1 MIWCRYE
8 TEQGLRYGL
17 VEGDEVSEIEGAPW
31 GEHTFT
37 GKKLP
42 FASLRLA
49 VPVVPSTFYC
59 AGINYRDHV
68 IRMAAMRN
76 EEPVFPKQAD
86 IGYRA
91 NNALIPHGAPIV
103 IPADASDEVQ
113 YEGELVAVFGK
124 KARNVSKEEAL
135 DYVFGWTIGNDI
147 SERIWQRN
155 DRTFWRSKN
164 TDTFKPMGPW
174 IVTDVDLD
182 SMRTQV
188 RINGRVV
195 EDFKTADMIFSAATF
210 IHEVTKYN
218 TIYPGDVMWL
228 GTDGVPE
235 NIKHGDTVDIEISG
249 IGVLSN
255 PVIREGQDNTNAGR

>member
-1 MIWCRYE
+1 MIWCRF
-8 TEQGLRYGL
+8 QADGGPRYGL
-17 VEGDEVSEIEGAPW
+17 VEGERVSEVEGSPFDGYSA
-31 GEHTFT
+31 T
-37 GKKLP
+37 GRTHALSAVKL
-42 FASLRLA
+42 L

-68 IRMAAMRN
+68 IRMAALSGR
-76 EEPVFPKQAD
+76 EPVFPSQAD

-91 NNALIPHGAPIV
+91 NNALIAHGEPIV
-103 IPADASDEVQ
+103 IPRDASDEVQ

-135 DYVFGWTIGNDI
+135 DYVLGWTIGNDV
-147 SERIWQRN
+147 SERVWQRT

-174 IVTDVDLD
+174 IATDVDLE
-182 SMRTQV
+182 SMRTRV
-188 RINGRVV
+188 RINDRLV
-195 EDFKTADMIFSAATF
+195 EDFKTNDMIFSAQTF

-235 NIKHGDTVDIEISG
+235 NIKHGDTVHIEITG
-249 IGVLSN
+249 IGTLSN
-255 PVIREGQDNTNAGR
+255 PVVRES

>member
-1 MIWCRYE
+1 MIWCRFE
-8 TEQGLRYGL
+8 AGDGPRYGL
-17 VEGDEVSEIEGAPW
+17 VEGDRVSEVEGSPFDAYTVT
-31 GEHTFT
+31 GRTHTLSAV
-37 GKKLP
+37 KL
-42 FASLRLA
+42 L
-49 VPVVPSTFYC
+49 VPVVPSTFFC

-68 IRMAAMRN
+68 RRMAALSGR
-76 EEPVFPKQAD
+76 EPVFPTQAD

-91 NNALIPHGAPIV
+91 NNALIAHGEAIV
-103 IPADASDEVQ
+103 IPRDASEEVQ

-135 DYVFGWTIGNDI
+135 DYVLGWTIGNDV
-147 SERIWQRN
+147 SERVWQRN

-174 IVTDVDLD
+174 IVTDVDLE
-182 SMRTQV
+182 SMRTRV
-188 RINGRVV
+188 RIDDRLV
-195 EDFKTADMIFSAATF
+195 EDFKTNDMIFSAQTF

-235 NIKHGDTVDIEISG
+235 NIKDGDTVHIEITG
-249 IGVLSN
+249 IGTLSN
-255 PVIREGQDNTNAGR
+255 PVVRET

>member
-1 MIWCRYE
+1 MIWCRFE
-8 TEQGLRYGL
+8 TEQGARYGR
-17 VEGDEVSEIEGAPW
+17 VEGDSVHEIEGTPW
-31 GEHTFT
+31 GEQSST
-37 GKKLP
+37 GNRFDLASVKL
-42 FASLRLA
+42 L
-49 VPVVPSTFYC
+49 VPVVPSTFFC

-68 IRMAAMRN
+68 RRMAAMRN
-76 EEPVFPKQAD
+76 EQPIFPSQAD

-91 NNALIPHGAPIV
+91 NNALIAHGEPIV
-103 IPADASDEVQ
+103 IPRDASDEVQ

-124 KARNVSKEEAL
+124 TARNVSIEDAL
-135 DYVFGWTIGNDI
+135 DYVFGWTIGNDV
-147 SERIWQRN
+147 SERVWQRN

-174 IVTDVDLD
+174 IVTDPDLD
-182 SMRTQV
+182 NMRTVV
-188 RINGRVV
+188 RVNGRTV
-195 EDFKTADMIFSAATF
+195 EDFKTSDMIFSAATF

-235 NIKHGDTVDIEISG
+235 NIKHSDTVEVDISG

-255 PVIREGQDNTNAGR
+255 PVVREGMGS

>member
-1 MIWCRYE
+1 MIWCRF
-8 TEQGLRYGL
+8 QSADGPRYGQ
-17 VEGDEVSEIEGAPW
+17 VEGDSVVEVEGTPW
-31 GEHTFT
+31 GEHSFN
-37 GKKLP
+37 GNRHDISSAKL
-42 FASLRLA
+42 L
-49 VPVVPSTFYC
+49 VPVIPSTFYC

-68 IRMAAMRN
+68 RRMAAMRN
-76 EEPVFPKQAD
+76 EQPVFPSQAD

-91 NNALIPHGAPIV
+91 NNALIAHGEPIV
-103 IPADASDEVQ
+103 IPRDASDEVQ

-124 KARNVSKEEAL
+124 TARNVPIEEAL
-135 DYVFGWTIGNDI
+135 DYVFGWTIGNDV
-147 SERIWQRN
+147 SERVWQRN

-174 IVTDVDLD
+174 IVTDPDLD
-182 SMRTQV
+182 SMRTVV
-188 RINGRVV
+188 RINGRTV
-195 EDFKTADMIFSAATF
+195 EDFKTSDMIFSAATF

-235 NIKHGDTVDIEISG
+235 NIKHGDTVEVDISG

-255 PVIREGQDNTNAGR
+255 PVIREGM

>member
-1 MIWCRYE
+1 MIWCRFQSGE
-8 TEQGLRYGL
+8 EARYGL
-17 VEGDEVSEIEGAPW
+17 VEGDTVSEIEGTPW
-31 GEHTFT
+31 GDHKLT

-42 FASLRLA
+42 YADVKLL
-49 VPVVPSTFYC
+49 VPVVPSNFYC

-68 IRMAAMRN
+68 RRMAAMRN
-76 EEPVFPKQAD
+76 AEPVFPTQAD

-91 NNALIPHGAPIV
+91 NNALIAHGEPIV

-124 KARNVSKEEAL
+124 KVRNVSKEEAL
-135 DYVFGWTIGNDI
+135 DYVFGWTIGNDV
-147 SERIWQRN
+147 SERVWQAN

-164 TDTFKPMGPW
+164 TDTFKPMGPC

-182 SMRTQV
+182 SMRTVV
-188 RINGRVV
+188 RLNGRVV

-210 IHEVTKYN
+210 ISEVSKYN

-235 NIKHGDTVDIEISG
+235 NIKHGDTVEVDISG
-249 IGVLSN
+249 VGVLSN
-255 PVIREGQDNTNAGR
+255 PVVREGQ

>member
-1 MIWCRYE
+1 MIWCRF
-8 TEQGLRYGL
+8 QSDDGPRYGL
-17 VEGDEVSEIEGAPW
+17 VEGQTVTEYDGLPW
-31 GEHTFT
+31 ADPTPT
-37 GKKLP
+37 GRKLDL
-42 FASLRLA
+42 ASVKLL
-49 VPVVPSTFYC
+49 VPVIPSNFFC

-68 IRMAAMRN
+68 IRMAALRN

-91 NNALIPHGAPIV
+91 NNALIAHGEPIV
-103 IPADASDEVQ
+103 IPRDASEEVQ
-113 YEGELVAVFGK
+113 YEGELVAVFGR
-124 KARNVSKEEAL
+124 KARNVSKEDAL
-135 DYVFGWTIGNDI
+135 DYVFGWTIGNDV
-147 SERIWQRN
+147 SERVWQRN

-164 TDTFKPMGPW
+164 TDTFKPMGPG
-174 IVTDVDLD
+174 IATGVDLD
-182 SMRTQV
+182 TMRTVV

-235 NIKHGDTVDIEISG
+235 NIKHGDTVEIDVSG

-255 PVIREGQDNTNAGR
+255 PVIREGQ

>member
-1 MIWCRYE
+1 MIWCRFE
-8 TEQGLRYGL
+8 TEQGPRYGR
-17 VEGDEVSEIEGAPW
+17 VEGESVHEIEGTPW
-31 GEHTFT
+31 GEQSST
-37 GKKLP
+37 GKRFDLASVKL
-42 FASLRLA
+42 L

-68 IRMAAMRN
+68 RRMAAMRN
-76 EEPVFPKQAD
+76 EQPIFPSQAD

-91 NNALIPHGAPIV
+91 NNALIAHGEPIV
-103 IPADASDEVQ
+103 IPRDASDEVQ

-124 KARNVSKEEAL
+124 TARNVSIEDAL
-135 DYVFGWTIGNDI
+135 DYVFGWTIGNDV
-147 SERIWQRN
+147 SERVWQRN

-174 IVTDVDLD
+174 IFTDPNLD
-182 SMRTQV
+182 NMRTVV
-188 RINGRVV
+188 RVNGRTV
-195 EDFKTADMIFSAATF
+195 EDFKTSDMIFSAATF

-235 NIKHGDTVDIEISG
+235 NIKHGDTVEVDISG

-255 PVIREGQDNTNAGR
+255 PVVREGMGS

>member
-1 MIWCRYE
+1 MIWCRFE
-8 TEQGLRYGL
+8 TDGGARYGR
-17 VEGDEVSEIEGAPW
+17 VEGDSVLEGEGTPW
-31 GEHTFT
+31 GEHSVT
-37 GKKLP
+37 GRRLDLASVKL
-42 FASLRLA
+42 L

-68 IRMAAMRN
+68 RRMAAMRN
-76 EEPVFPKQAD
+76 EEPIFPKQAD

-91 NNALIPHGAPIV
+91 NNALIAHGEPIV
-103 IPADASDEVQ
+103 IPRDASDEVQ

-124 KARNVSKEEAL
+124 PARSVSIEDAL
-135 DYVFGWTIGNDI
+135 DYVFGWTIGNDV
-147 SERIWQRN
+147 SERVWQRN

-174 IVTDVDLD
+174 IVTDPDLD
-182 SMRTQV
+182 SMRTVV
-188 RINGRVV
+188 RVNGRTV

-235 NIKHGDTVDIEISG
+235 NIKHGDTVEVDISG

-255 PVIREGQDNTNAGR
+255 PVVREGMGS

>member
-1 MIWCRYE
+1 MIWCRFE
-8 TEQGLRYGL
+8 ANDGPRYGR
-17 VEGDEVSEIEGAPW
+17 VEDGAILEVDGTPW
-31 GEHTFT
+31 GEHNDT
-37 GKKLP
+37 GRRLDLASVKL
-42 FASLRLA
+42 L
-49 VPVVPSTFYC
+49 VPVIPSNFYC

-68 IRMAAMRN
+68 RRMAAMRN

-91 NNALIPHGAPIV
+91 NNALIAHGEPIV
-103 IPADASDEVQ
+103 IPRDASDEVQ

-124 KARNVSKEEAL
+124 TARNVPFEDAL
-135 DYVFGWTIGNDI
+135 DYVFGWTIGNDV
-147 SERIWQRN
+147 SERVWQRN

-174 IVTDVDLD
+174 IVTDPDLD
-182 SMRTQV
+182 SMRTIV
-188 RINGRVV
+188 RVNGRTV

-235 NIKHGDTVDIEISG
+235 NIKHGDTVEVDISG

-255 PVIREGQDNTNAGR
+255 PVVREGMGS